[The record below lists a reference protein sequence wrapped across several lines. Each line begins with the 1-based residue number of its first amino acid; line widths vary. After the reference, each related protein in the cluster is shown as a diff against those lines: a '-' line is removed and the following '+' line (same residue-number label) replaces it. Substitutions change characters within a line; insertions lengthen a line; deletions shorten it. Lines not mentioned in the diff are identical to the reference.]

1 MTRILVICYDLHT
14 VRPIR
19 DTMYVRARRFREVE
33 LSGCNQA

>member
-1 MTRILVICYDLHT
+1 MTRVLVIWYDLHT

-19 DTMYVRARRFREVE
+19 DTMYVRARRFCEAE

>member
-19 DTMYVRARRFREVE
+19 DAIHVRRFCEAE
-33 LSGCNQA
+33 LSGCNAA

>member
-19 DTMYVRARRFREVE
+19 DTIHVRARRFREAE
-33 LSGCNQA
+33 LSGCNEA